1 MMKRKV
7 ASTSVV
13 LLTSALT
20 LGACAGPAYERYDS
34 VSRTEYYA
42 PSVQYGTVNRIEVLR
57 DGGPPVPVG
66 ALLGGIAGGVIG
78 HQIGGGTGNTVATIA
93 GAIGG
98 ALVGN
103 EVQKQQQVQGDRYRV
118 TVQLDSGGLA
128 TFEQRQSMALR
139 LGDRVRVENDRVYLI

>member
-1 MMKRKV
+1 MTRKL
-7 ASTSVV
+7 APTSIV
-13 LLTSALT
+13 LLTSALA
-20 LGACAGPAYERYDS
+20 LGACAGPAYERYDG

-57 DGGPPVPVG
+57 DEGPPVPVG

-93 GAIGG
+93 GTIGG

-103 EVQKQQQVQGDRYRV
+103 EVQKQQQVAGDRYRV

-139 LGDRVRVENDRVYLI
+139 LGDRVRVENNRVYLI

>member
-1 MMKRKV
+1 MTRKL
-7 ASTSVV
+7 APTSIV
-13 LLTSALT
+13 LLTSALA
-20 LGACAGPAYERYDS
+20 LGACAGPAYERYDD

-57 DGGPPVPVG
+57 DEGPPVPVG

-103 EVQKQQQVQGDRYRV
+103 EVQKQQQVAGDRYRV

-128 TFEQRQSMALR
+128 TFEQRQSMVLR
-139 LGDRVRVENDRVYLI
+139 LGDRVRVENNRVYLI

>member
-1 MMKRKV
+1 MKRKL
-7 ASTSVV
+7 ASTSIV

-20 LGACAGPAYERYDS
+20 LGACAGPAYERYDGA
-34 VSRTEYYA
+34 SRTEYYA

-57 DGGPPVPVG
+57 GEGPPVPVG
-66 ALLGGIAGGVIG
+66 ALLGGVAGGVIG

-103 EVQKQQQVQGDRYRV
+103 EVQRQHQVQGDRYRV
-118 TVQLDSGGLA
+118 TIQLDSGGLA